1 MIVLCGE
8 LESITEQVVK
18 EGQGHIVLGGEENDH
33 ILEDVSNNTQFDSD
47 EKIIIKR
54 EVQKLTLF
62 DSPYLNQVPQKILDR
77 WVPLGMDTINGANPL
92 MIYSPF
98 VTLLNTS
105 YVQQALKTFFYM
117 RSAIEIKL
125 VYPTSVWNYGATFI
139 TNISGG
145 NTLGTSLNYSWF
157 AAPTPGASGNS
168 FGRMLSHDPII
179 LDLSQ
184 QEEVIFDLPWISP
197 ANVVSLK
204 AYFDTLDP
212 MNVNTVNFL
221 TNMFKFAIYQV
232 FPTGS
237 LDSHINT
244 DFNYNL
250 FARFKETTVQ
260 GFTFDNTQ
268 TGVPIEAQSNFLM
281 TAMGGLA
288 AQATPVVSSWL
299 KTQADKAIKSGLD
312 TAGGFLDS
320 YLDGDQEKK
329 TLVTS
334 EKREEGER
342 QTGNVL
348 PDMFG
353 DLVANNQMCKV
364 VLPSTNVVS
373 PWHSVLSVIKKP
385 SYFYGAVITGTG
397 ATTQYYFFVMPYWVT
412 GTSNSCD
419 RLSFFSQYARFWRGS
434 IKYHFL
440 FLASPMASVK
450 LKIILKWNSND
461 NITTEPESL
470 LTRIVTIRG
479 TTCVT
484 IPVPFLYTQQWLP
497 TMDTALLSSFGRYNV
512 PTLWVERY
520 QPVYSTGDLPAS
532 VHMYV
537 WRSAG
542 DDFLFSGLR
551 EAGSYTTTLVEAQM
565 KVSETF
571 SEETA
576 FLGARDSRVFEGRDV
591 IQYVEDIAGRFSCD
605 QTGTTT
611 YPIPIDHST
620 GSGRCN
626 LDTISSLFYFFRGSI
641 DYKYIVGS
649 PGTST
654 QLAVV
659 ADDYSNALG
668 LRTGYSVLESVANG
682 KVVIDPRFTSVLE
695 YRQPALSQY
704 DWLEI
709 PQDGTNYYP
718 AGPDSAPVL
727 YTIETDGTGTTIQYC
742 FRKITVDSGY
752 YYEVP
757 PPYIASWATS

>member
-1 MIVLCGE
+1 
-8 LESITEQVVK
+8 
-18 EGQGHIVLGGEENDH
+18 
-33 ILEDVSNNTQFDSD
+33 
-47 EKIIIKR
+47 
-54 EVQKLTLF
+54 
-62 DSPYLNQVPQKILDR
+62 
-77 WVPLGMDTINGANPL
+77 
-92 MIYSPF
+92 
-98 VTLLNTS
+98 
-105 YVQQALKTFFYM
+105 
-117 RSAIEIKL
+117 
-125 VYPTSVWNYGATFI
+125 
-139 TNISGG
+139 
-145 NTLGTSLNYSWF
+145 
-157 AAPTPGASGNS
+157 
-168 FGRMLSHDPII
+168 MLSHDPII

-184 QEEVIFDLPWISP
+184 QEEVIFDQPWISP
-197 ANVVSLK
+197 ANLVSLK
-204 AYFDTLDP
+204 AFFDSHDP
-212 MNVNTVNFL
+212 MNVNTLNFL

-250 FARFKETTVQ
+250 FARFKDTTVQ

-268 TGVPIEAQSNFLM
+268 TAVEAQSNFFM
-281 TAMGGLA
+281 SAMGGLA

-312 TAGGFLDS
+312 SAGGFLDS

-364 VLPSTNVVS
+364 VLPSKNVVS
-373 PWHSVLSVIKKP
+373 PWHTILSVIKKP
-385 SYFYGAVITGTG
+385 SFFYAAIITGTG
-397 ATTQYYFFVMPYWVT
+397 AIVLFHFVPVPFWPFSV
-412 GTSNSCD
+412 SCD

-450 LKIILKWNSND
+450 LKMVLTWNNND
-461 NITTEPESL
+461 SVTTEPESL

-484 IPVPFLYTQQWLP
+484 IPIPFMYTQQWLP
-497 TMDTALLSSFGRYNV
+497 TMDVNLNATSGTTMVGQYNV
-512 PTLWVERY
+512 PTLYVSRY

-542 DDFLFSGLR
+542 DDFMFSGLR
-551 EAGSYTTTLVEAQM
+551 EAGSYTVPLVEAQM
-565 KVSETF
+565 RVSETF
-571 SEETA
+571 SQEATL
-576 FLGARDSRVFEGRDV
+576 LGARDSRVFEGRDV
-591 IQYVEDIAGRFSCD
+591 IEYVEDIAGRFSCD

-611 YPIPIDHST
+611 YPVPIDHSS

-626 LDTISSLFYFFRGSI
+626 IDTISSLFYFFRGSI
-641 DYKYIVGS
+641 DFKYVVGT

-654 QLAVV
+654 QLAVL
-659 ADDYSNALG
+659 ADDYNNYMG
-668 LRTGYSVLESVANG
+668 LRIGYTELENVANG

-695 YRQPALSQY
+695 YRQPALAQY
-704 DWLEI
+704 DWLAI
-709 PQDGTNYYP
+709 PNDSTFYYP
-718 AGPDSAPVL
+718 AGVNSQPVL
-727 YTIETDGTGTTIQYC
+727 YTIETDGTGTTIQFC
-742 FRKITVDSGY
+742 FRKITVESGY

-757 PPYIASWATS
+757 PPYLLSWATS